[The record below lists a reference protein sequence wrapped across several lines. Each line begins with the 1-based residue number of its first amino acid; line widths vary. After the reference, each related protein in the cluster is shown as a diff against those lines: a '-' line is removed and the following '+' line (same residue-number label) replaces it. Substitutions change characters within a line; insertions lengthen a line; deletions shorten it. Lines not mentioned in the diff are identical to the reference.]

1 MELRKWVS
9 SDPLL
14 EEKLHKTETTYN
26 QDVSYSVENVHKVL
40 GVQWDRRK
48 DFFITDLLEL
58 FPKLDDITLTKQNV
72 LRFKTSIFS
81 LGDSIT
87 NCDMFKLFMQKV
99 STLPGQ
105 WDDILSKTLV
115 NNSIFLIKLLDIG
128 LSVPRYYF
136 VDKDLL
142 HVKNVT
148 IHDFCDAIQ
157 DSYAAVIYNPVIT
170 NQNNIK

>member
-1 MELRKWVS
+1 M
-9 SDPLL
+9 
-14 EEKLHKTETTYN
+14 
-26 QDVSYSVENVHKVL
+26 
-40 GVQWDRRK
+40 
-48 DFFITDLLEL
+48 
-58 FPKLDDITLTKQNV
+58 
-72 LRFKTSIFS
+72 
-81 LGDSIT
+81 
-87 NCDMFKLFMQKV
+87 
-99 STLPGQ
+99 
-105 WDDILSKTLV
+105 
-115 NNSIFLIKLLDIG
+115 LDIG